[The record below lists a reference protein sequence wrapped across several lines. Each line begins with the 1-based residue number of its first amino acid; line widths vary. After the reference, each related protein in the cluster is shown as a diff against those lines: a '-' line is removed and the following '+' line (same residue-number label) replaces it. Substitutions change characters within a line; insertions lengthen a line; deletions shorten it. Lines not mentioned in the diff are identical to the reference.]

1 MKRFSM
7 RTQQAAA
14 RSGTLPDR
22 WRVGLIAS
30 VAMAMVIALL
40 PPPASSAQTGFSD
53 VPADNVHRAAID
65 ELAAMEILLGYPDGT
80 FRPSTNITRAQMAS
94 VIARAAGLSDVTP
107 TFSDVPAGYVHAGAI
122 GALADAGV
130 ILGYGDGTFRP
141 GESIRRDHSAVFL
154 ARWLDLD
161 PVMDAQFDDLA
172 TNPYAGLIHAL
183 WRSDI
188 ARGTTTTTFTPLAP
202 IRRDQT
208 ASLVNRVLDAL
219 DAAPSFVLTVLHTND
234 GESALLPDAE
244 AGFPGAARFVADM
257 KLLQADATG
266 EDLLQDRAAV
276 TISSGDNYLA
286 GPRLNASLDDEDEFY
301 DAYVYTEAGFDAMT
315 IGNHEF
321 DFGPDLLVE
330 FIEASGDIPFLSANL
345 DFSGE
350 PALAALES
358 EGRIAGSTI
367 VEQAGRDIGIIG
379 ATYEDLGA
387 ISSPRNVVAN
397 EVLPAVQAEVTA
409 LQAAGVDIII
419 LSSHLQDLD
428 TEIALVPMLSGV
440 DAVVGGGGGESLG
453 DAYPVMV
460 DDADGVEVPIVTVP
474 GNYTDI
480 GKLLLRF
487 DDDGVLLDVI
497 GAGQQGGSM
506 LHTVAMDGPRDSV
519 IAGNVEVPVA
529 AYVAELANVVVGTS
543 AVPLDGRRQE
553 PGVRDRET
561 NLGSLLADSMIWAAR
576 ERAAEYNVPMA
587 DIALQNGGGIRN
599 DGVIPAGPVTELDTF
614 NVAAFFNVVSVAE
627 IDGATLKDALERS
640 VQSLPSASGA
650 HGQWGGVRF
659 NYDTSQQARTV
670 SEAGVVTPGQRIVNA
685 VVTRANGTQVTLV
698 NNGTLVAG
706 SETFVIASID
716 FLLSGQDGY
725 TMFADLD
732 FTRIGTTYQAALA
745 DHIRHLGTLAADGPY
760 RDVSVN
766 ANTFTRFGPVASF
779 TP

>member
-1 MKRFSM
+1 M

-40 PPPASSAQTGFSD
+40 PPPPSAAQAAGFPD
-53 VPADNVHRAAID
+53 VPANNVHRDAIV
-65 ELAAMEILLGYPDGT
+65 ELAELDILLGYPDGT
-80 FRPSTNITRAQMAS
+80 FRPGANITRAQMAS
-94 VIARAAGLSDVTP
+94 VIARAADLPDAP
-107 TFSDVPAGYVHAGAI
+107 AEFSDVPAGYVHAGAI
-122 GALADAGV
+122 GALVDAGV
-130 ILGYGDGTFRP
+130 IQGYPDGTFRP
-141 GESIRRDHSAVFL
+141 GETIRRDHSAVFL
-154 ARWLDLD
+154 ARWLELD

-172 TNPYAGLIHAL
+172 DSRYAGLIHAL

-188 ARGTTTTTFTPLAP
+188 ARGTTSTTFSPLAP

-208 ASLVNRVLDAL
+208 ASLVHRTIGAI
-219 DAAPSFVLTVLHTND
+219 DAAPSFVLTILHTND
-234 GESALLPDAE
+234 GESALLPDAD
-244 AGFPGAARFVADM
+244 AGFPGAARFVADV
-257 KLLQADATG
+257 KLLQTDATG

-286 GPRLNASLDDEDEFY
+286 GPRLNASLDNEDEFY

-330 FIEASGDIPFLSANL
+330 FIEATDDIPFLSANL

-358 EGRIAGSTI
+358 QGRIAGSTI
-367 VEQAGRDIGIIG
+367 VEKAGRDIGIIG
-379 ATYEDLGA
+379 ATYENLGA

-397 EVLPAVQAEVTA
+397 EVLPAVQAEVDA
-409 LQAAGVDIII
+409 LQSEGVDIII

-428 TEIALVPMLSGV
+428 TEIALVPLLSGV

-453 DAYPVMV
+453 ENYPLLVE
-460 DDADGVEVPIVTVP
+460 DADGVEVPIVTVP
-474 GNYTDI
+474 GNYTDV

-487 DDDGVLLDVI
+487 DDDGELLDVI
-497 GAGQQGGSM
+497 GAGQQGGSV
-506 LHTVAMDGPRDSV
+506 LHTVAIDGPRDSF
-519 IAGNVEVPVA
+519 IAANVEAPVA

-543 AVPLDGRRQE
+543 QVPLDGRRQE

-561 NLGSLLADSMIWAAR
+561 NLGSLLADSMLWTAR
-576 ERAAEYNVPMA
+576 ERATEYGVPQA
-587 DIALQNGGGIRN
+587 DVALQNGGGIRN
-599 DGVIPAGPVTELDTF
+599 DGVIPAGNITELDTF

-659 NYDTSQQARTV
+659 SYDTSRQARTV

-725 TMFADLD
+725 TMFTGLD
-732 FTRIGTTYQAALA
+732 FTRVGTTYQAALA
-745 DHIRHLGTLAADGPY
+745 DHIRHLGTITADGPY

-766 ANTFTRFGPVASF
+766 ANTFTRFGPSSSF